1 MRVGGRLQNANI
13 SEESKHQLILP
24 RHHHVTD
31 LILRHVHKKC
41 GHQGRNHVL
50 SELRK
55 KYWVIK
61 AGLAVKNLVR
71 KCIVCRRQNV
81 RASSQMMADLPSSR
95 VKSDVAPFTF
105 TGMDY
110 FGPFEVKQGRSMKKR
125 YGVLFTCMSTR
136 AIHIEIAECMDTSS
150 CINAL
155 RRFISRR
162 GPVKEITSDNGSNLV
177 GANHELRKAI
187 QELSEQDIH
196 KFAANHGIKW
206 KFNIPAASHHG
217 GVWERQ
223 IRTVRKILQALLAE
237 QHLKVTRN
245 EEELHTLLCEVE
257 ATVNSRPLTKVSYD
271 TEDLDVITPNHLLQ
285 LKTPE
290 NFPPGKFIEQDQYAR
305 RRWRQVQYLAD
316 VFWKRWTQEYLPM
329 LQRRQNG

>member
-1 MRVGGRLQNANI
+1 
-13 SEESKHQLILP
+13 
-24 RHHHVTD
+24 
-31 LILRHVHKKC
+31 
-41 GHQGRNHVL
+41 
-50 SELRK
+50 
-55 KYWVIK
+55 
-61 AGLAVKNLVR
+61 
-71 KCIVCRRQNV
+71 
-81 RASSQMMADLPSSR
+81 MMADLPSSR

-329 LQRRQNG
+329 LQRRQKWINPQRNLQKGDIVLIVDHNAPRNSWPMGRVQEVHQDKNGLVRSAAIKTKTSTLARPVSKLCLLLEQDE